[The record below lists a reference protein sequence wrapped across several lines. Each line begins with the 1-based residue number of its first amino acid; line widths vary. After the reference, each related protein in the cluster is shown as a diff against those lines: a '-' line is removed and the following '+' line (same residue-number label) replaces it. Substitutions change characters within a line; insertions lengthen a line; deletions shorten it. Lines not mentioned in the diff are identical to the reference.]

1 MNELKGNNENYNLS
15 EQSISF
21 LIEKKEEYETLKR
34 VISKYLYFIINQ
46 NLNKIL
52 VDFYF
57 LNNLNSDLV
66 LDYNKVNIMRKKLND
81 IKNHYLIVTSK
92 VYLKKKKLQTLK
104 YVLTNLKQIKKW
116 NDSFF
121 SISMI
126 NNDYSYNH
134 KAQINTSLSY
144 SQIEELLKEM
154 KSSNLTHKTLISFL
168 FLQELEQSEKF
179 LIQNYEDDLSS
190 IFLKQRTP
198 IELDN
203 LYIMFQKMK
212 SSNKNNIIQTKKEIK
227 DYLLLCFKKNIF
239 SVFKGTLLSYTNVT
253 DDSISSKDIRKLSQ
267 LKGLRFEEMK
277 MFLAFKQICLNLF
290 TIVKTISFYLN
301 YNNNIGNI
309 LNDHKEEFINIISKK
324 IIKVIDIFA
333 YDISGFSIRKW
344 TYQIISCLFIL
355 TGIIKKAFNID
366 NVELLKYKLTVFLK
380 YIIFD
385 ELRGSIMRIAVFLN
399 TDTWKR
405 IKISHFNEYVFYF
418 I

>member
-1 MNELKGNNENYNLS
+1 MNELKGKSEYYNLS
-15 EQSISF
+15 EKSISF

-52 VDFYF
+52 IDFNF
-57 LNNLNSDLV
+57 LKTLNEDFILA
-66 LDYNKVNIMRKKLND
+66 YNKVNMMRQKLTN

-92 VYLKKKKLQTLK
+92 VYLKKQKLQTLK
-104 YVLTNLKQIKKW
+104 YVLTNLQQIKKW

-121 SISMI
+121 SISI
-126 NNDYSYNH
+126 LNNDYSYNH

-144 SQIEELLKEM
+144 SQIESLLKEM
-154 KSSNLTHKTLISFL
+154 KSSNLTHKTIISFL

-190 IFLKQRTP
+190 IFLKQRTS

-203 LYIMFQKMK
+203 LFIMFQKMK
-212 SSNKNNIIQTKKEIK
+212 SSNKNSIIQTKKEIK
-227 DYLLLCFKKNIF
+227 EYLLICFKKNIF
-239 SVFKGTLLSYTNVT
+239 SVLKGNLLSYTNVT

-290 TIVKTISFYLN
+290 TIVKTISVYLN
-301 YNNNIGNI
+301 YNNKIGNI
-309 LNDHKEEFINIISKK
+309 LNDHKEEFIHIISKK

-355 TGIIKKAFNID
+355 ADIIKKAFNID

>member
-57 LNNLNSDLV
+57 LKNLNSDLV
-66 LDYNKVNIMRKKLND
+66 LAYNKVNIMRKKLND

-227 DYLLLCFKKNIF
+227 DYLLLCFKENIF

-253 DDSISSKDIRKLSQ
+253 DDSISSKDIRK
-267 LKGLRFEEMK
+267 
-277 MFLAFKQICLNLF
+277 
-290 TIVKTISFYLN
+290 
-301 YNNNIGNI
+301 
-309 LNDHKEEFINIISKK
+309 
-324 IIKVIDIFA
+324 
-333 YDISGFSIRKW
+333 
-344 TYQIISCLFIL
+344 
-355 TGIIKKAFNID
+355 
-366 NVELLKYKLTVFLK
+366 
-380 YIIFD
+380 
-385 ELRGSIMRIAVFLN
+385 
-399 TDTWKR
+399 
-405 IKISHFNEYVFYF
+405 
-418 I
+418 